1 MYRILLM
8 CRDNSILSPLAEAYF
23 KKYAGDFLEIY
34 SAGVIVRAV
43 DPIVATILKED
54 NLDFYK
60 SGQYQMVD
68 LQHVDFDY
76 VLTFDEESEA
86 ESQHLPS
93 KPVKYHYFFDTMIPD
108 SREKNN
114 NREPYHKLRDKIKNT
129 IRAFIKD
136 HFPPI
141 DSE

>member
-23 KKYAGDFLEIY
+23 KKYAGHFSEIY
-34 SAGVIVRAV
+34 SAGVIVKAV
-43 DPIVATILKED
+43 DPIVAAILKED
-54 NLDFYK
+54 RLDLYK
-60 SGQYQMVD
+60 SSQYEMDD

-93 KPVKYHYFFDTMIPD
+93 KPVKYHYFLNTMIPD
-108 SREKNN
+108 SREKNDEKEAY
-114 NREPYHKLRDKIKNT
+114 RKLRDKIKNT
-129 IRAFIKD
+129 VRAFIKD